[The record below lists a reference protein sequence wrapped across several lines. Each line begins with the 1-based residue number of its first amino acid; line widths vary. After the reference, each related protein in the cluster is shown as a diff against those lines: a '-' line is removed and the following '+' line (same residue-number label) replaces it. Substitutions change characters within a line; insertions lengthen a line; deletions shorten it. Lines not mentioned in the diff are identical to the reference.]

1 MPVSRVSSWKT
12 LAENWG
18 PLSEMMRVGSPKRLY
33 RFWWMRCVVPSASM
47 VFVQGARIT
56 PFVASWSAMT
66 MRESKPLDGGRSVMK
81 LIVVVSN
88 GYAFGFAGI
97 GISGGAVG

>member
-1 MPVSRVSSWKT
+1 MS
-12 LAENWG
+12 
-18 PLSEMMRVGSPKRLY
+18 
-33 RFWWMRCVVPSASM
+33 CVVPNASM
-47 VFVQGARIT
+47 VFVHGERIT

-81 LIVVVSN
+81 SIVVVSN

-97 GISGGAVG
+97 GIGGGAVG